1 MNDRPNIGKG
11 LLGGASLAAIPRG
24 VWALGFVSLL
34 MDVSSEMIFALL
46 PVYLVSV
53 MGASMEAVGVVEGV
67 AEATASMVKIVSGG
81 LSDWLGRRKLLAAL
95 GYGLAALSKPIF
107 PLAGSVGWVTAARFI
122 DRVGKGIRG
131 APRDALIA
139 DIAPPELRGASF
151 GLRQALDT
159 VGAFVGPLL
168 GVLLMAATANNF
180 RAVFWVA
187 AVPAFLA
194 VALLLAAVDEPAAT
208 GARAKKATASAGA
221 PRALGR
227 AFWRTTAIASLFAL
241 ARFSEAFLV
250 LRAVGLGL
258 PATLAP
264 LVFVTMNLVYALA
277 AYPAGALSDR
287 FDRMGVASVGFFLL
301 IVAELTLGLASN
313 LAVAALGVAL
323 WGLHLGL
330 TQGVL
335 STLVADAAPAEKR
348 GSAFGIFNL
357 ASGAASL
364 AASLIAGALW
374 DAFGAQATFL
384 TGAALAALALVGL
397 FAWAR
402 PRGGA
407 ALRP

>member
-1 MNDRPNIGKG
+1 
-11 LLGGASLAAIPRG
+11 
-24 VWALGFVSLL
+24 
-34 MDVSSEMIFALL
+34 
-46 PVYLVSV
+46 
-53 MGASMEAVGVVEGV
+53 MEAVGVVEGV

-122 DRVGKGIRG
+122 DRVGKGVRG

-168 GVLLMAATANNF
+168 AIGLMAATANNF

-187 AVPAFLA
+187 AVPGFLA
-194 VALLLAAVDEPAAT
+194 VALLVAAVDEPAAT
-208 GARAKKATASAGA
+208 GARAKKAAASAGA
-221 PRALGR
+221 PRGLGG

-287 FDRMGVASVGFFLL
+287 FDRMGVATVGFFLL
-301 IVAELTLGLASN
+301 IVAEATLGFAGS

-357 ASGAASL
+357 ANGAASL

-374 DAFGAQATFL
+374 DAFGARATFL
-384 TGAALAALALVGL
+384 AGAAFAALALVGL
-397 FAWAR
+397 RAWAR
-402 PRGGA
+402 PRRRA